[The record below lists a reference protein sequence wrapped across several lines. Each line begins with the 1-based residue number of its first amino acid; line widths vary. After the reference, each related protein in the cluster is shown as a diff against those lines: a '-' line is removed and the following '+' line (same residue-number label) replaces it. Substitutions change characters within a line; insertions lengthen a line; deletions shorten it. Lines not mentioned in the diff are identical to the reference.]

1 MNHLDSIEST
11 YIRVLAKVRL
21 YDGNYINA
29 YVYTLNEINRQVVG
43 INKPPSERYRDIM
56 ILGSQH
62 HGVKQHYID
71 WLKTIEVVP
80 RTKPENFL

>member
-29 YVYTLNEINRQVVG
+29 YVYTLNEINR
-43 INKPPSERYRDIM
+43 
-56 ILGSQH
+56 
-62 HGVKQHYID
+62 
-71 WLKTIEVVP
+71 
-80 RTKPENFL
+80 